1 LIIPLAALCEEPTKH
16 GVVVMGAGISRAPG
30 GKMVRLKFM
39 RFLVVFEHKLKNSHA
54 RKLKSVSKRIDL
66 LGDEIQ
72 ILGDNR

>member
-1 LIIPLAALCEEPTKH
+1 MPLAALCEEPTKH
-16 GVVVMGAGISRAPG
+16 GVVVMGAGITRAPG
-30 GKMVRLKFM
+30 GKMVRLEFM
-39 RFLVVFEHKLKNSHA
+39 RFLVVFEHKLKNLHA

>member
-1 LIIPLAALCEEPTKH
+1 
-16 GVVVMGAGISRAPG
+16 
-30 GKMVRLKFM
+30 MVRLEFM
-39 RFLVVFEHKLKNSHA
+39 RFLVVFEHKLENSHA